1 MPNKKQN
8 KKTGNTRHDKK
19 TGKFIHNVVK
29 IDEARA
35 YAANY
40 YDKHQNSIDRLLNR
54 KTTRNPKETFME
66 LFDDLFK
73 QNGVKYTSKKN
84 LNAGIRSI
92 IDELQGIDPRL
103 AEIKRDALNREE
115 AGFKDLR
122 KLNKRVSLQEISWIG
137 PDNIVG
143 YYDIKDSDYVIVHK
157 LDYTFSANSPT
168 NIYEYETRVN
178 AGLPELKK

>member
-1 MPNKKQN
+1 MA
-8 KKTGNTRHDKK
+8 NTRQNKK

-35 YAANY
+35 YAAGY
-40 YDKHQNSIDRLLNR
+40 YDKHQKIIDKLLNG
-54 KTTRNPKETFME
+54 KTTRNNKDVFID
-66 LFDDLFK
+66 LVDDLFQ
-73 QNGVKYTSKKN
+73 QNGVKYNSKKN

-92 IDELQGIDPRL
+92 IDELKGIDPRL
-103 AEIKRDALNREE
+103 NEIKRDALNREE

-122 KLNKRVSLQEISWIG
+122 KLNKRVSYQEIDYKG

-157 LDYTFSANSPT
+157 LDYTYSSKSPT
-168 NIYEYETRVN
+168 NIYEYITKIN
-178 AGLPELKK
+178 AGLKKEKKD

>member
-8 KKTGNTRHDKK
+8 KKTGR
-19 TGKFIHNVVK
+19 FIHNVVK
-29 IDEARA
+29 IDEAIA

-40 YDKHQNSIDRLLNR
+40 YDKHQKSIDRLLDGR
-54 KTTRNPKETFME
+54 TTRNKKEVFIE
-66 LFDDLFK
+66 LVDDLFQ
-73 QNGVKYTSKKN
+73 QNGVKYNSKKN

-103 AEIKRDALNREE
+103 NEIKREALNREE
-115 AGFKDLR
+115 AGFSDLR
-122 KLNKRVSLQEISWIG
+122 KLNKRVSPQEIPHDG
-137 PDNIVG
+137 PNNIVG

-157 LDYTFSANSPT
+157 LDYTYSSKSPT

-178 AGLPELKK
+178 AGLKKHE

>member
-8 KKTGNTRHDKK
+8 KKTGR
-19 TGKFIHNVVK
+19 FIHNVVNH
-29 IDEARA
+29 DEAIA

-40 YDKHQNSIDRLLNR
+40 YDKHQKSIDRILDGR
-54 KTTRNPKETFME
+54 TTRNKKDVFIE
-66 LFDDLFK
+66 LVDDLFQ
-73 QNGVKYTSKKN
+73 QNGVKYNSKKN

-103 AEIKRDALNREE
+103 NEIKREALNREE
-115 AGFKDLR
+115 AGFSDLR
-122 KLNKRVSLQEISWIG
+122 KLNKRVSNQEIPYAG

-157 LDYTFSANSPT
+157 LDYTFSSKSPK
-168 NIYEYETRVN
+168 NIYEYMTRVN
-178 AGLPELKK
+178 AGLKKE

>member
-1 MPNKKQN
+1 MPNKRQN
-8 KKTGNTRHDKK
+8 KETGR
-19 TGKFIHNVVK
+19 FIHNVVK

-40 YDKHQNSIDRLLNR
+40 YNKHQISIDKLLKGR
-54 KTTRNPKETFME
+54 TTRNNKEVFID
-66 LFDDLFK
+66 LVDDLFQ
-73 QNGVKYTSKKN
+73 QNGVKYNSKKN

-103 AEIKRDALNREE
+103 NEIKREALNREE

-122 KLNKRVSLQEISWIG
+122 KLNKRVSPQEIPYDG
-137 PDNIVG
+137 PNNIVG
-143 YYDIKDSDYVIVHK
+143 YYDIKGSDYVIVHR
-157 LDYTFSANSPT
+157 LDYTYSSKSPT

-178 AGLPELKK
+178 AGLKKE

>member
-1 MPNKKQN
+1 MPNKRQN
-8 KKTGNTRHDKK
+8 KKTGR
-19 TGKFIHNVVK
+19 FIHNVVK
-29 IDEARA
+29 LDEARA

-40 YDKHQNSIDRLLNR
+40 YDKHQISIDKLLDS
-54 KTTRNPKETFME
+54 KTTRNKKDVFID
-66 LFDDLFK
+66 LVDDLFD
-73 QNGVKYTSKKN
+73 QNRSKYTSKKN

-103 AEIKRDALNREE
+103 NEIKRDALNREE

-122 KLNKRVSLQEISWIG
+122 KLNKRVSPKEIPYAG

-143 YYDIKDSDYVIVHK
+143 YYDIKGSDYVIVHK

-168 NIYEYETRVN
+168 DIYEYETRVN
-178 AGLPELKK
+178 AGLKKE

>member
-1 MPNKKQN
+1 MPNKRKN
-8 KKTGNTRHDKK
+8 KKTGR
-19 TGKFIHNVVK
+19 FIHNVVK

-35 YAANY
+35 YAAHY
-40 YDKHQNSIDRLLNR
+40 YDKHQISIDKLLKGR
-54 KTTRNPKETFME
+54 TTRNHKEAFME
-66 LFDDLFK
+66 LFDDLFQ
-73 QNGVKYTSKKN
+73 QNGVKYTSKKS

-103 AEIKRDALNREE
+103 NEIKREALNREE
-115 AGFKDLR
+115 AGFSDLR
-122 KLNKRVSLQEISWIG
+122 KLNKRVSPKEIPHAG

-168 NIYEYETRVN
+168 NFYEYETRAN